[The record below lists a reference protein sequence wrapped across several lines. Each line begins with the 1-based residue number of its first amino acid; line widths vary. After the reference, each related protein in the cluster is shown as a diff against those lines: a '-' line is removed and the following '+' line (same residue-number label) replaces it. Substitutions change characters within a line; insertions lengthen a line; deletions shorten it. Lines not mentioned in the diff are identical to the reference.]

1 MNWRLVT
8 IFTVF
13 VALVGF
19 SSSTINF
26 TAFAQVETSE
36 QQTYSGDLLNDPFI
50 RDLIQKIEQS
60 KIQIEKL
67 QEQEYERLAA
77 QEFLEER
84 RTVALER
91 LNQDILVWQE
101 KWYEYSPE
109 IAYEKF
115 VDKMPE
121 RVQEIYRQHFAF
133 TMSKHNAGLDAKY
146 QAISTG
152 ADSVNAM
159 KKFARAAETHQRELV
174 VANDEIHEFGQ
185 FIPKS
190 PEELM
195 VMFID
200 DVKYEIRKIIGV
212 HERVAHE
219 VNWKLSK
226 EYQEETQKEENEIAQ
241 IISNY
246 NSNKIPNKQELREDI
261 VRTYAFYDKSREDIL
276 EQEVPA
282 LQQSREELNENMH
295 AFLDTTLD
303 KYPELKVTW
312 NLNDLS
318 FDVVEREQS
327 LSYESETASDA
338 TTESESTTTFDN
350 SNGDDEIEIQRK
362 DGIVTQGILNLDE
375 RYQERQSHVQFVYSK
390 LYENIDN
397 SDKEDA
403 ATAMERYHSYHAI
416 TIKELSQQL
425 TDIRNK
431 YNDEKENLLE
441 AENTILDIIQGEH
454 DKQVSEIQ

>member
-1 MNWRLVT
+1 MNWRLFT
-8 IFTVF
+8 IFAVF

-19 SSSTINF
+19 SSSAINF

-50 RDLIQKIEQS
+50 QDLIQKIEQS
-60 KIQIEKL
+60 KIQIGKL
-67 QEQEYERLAA
+67 QEQEYKRLAA

-84 RTVALER
+84 RKVALER
-91 LNQDILVWQE
+91 LNQDILAWQE
-101 KWYEYSPE
+101 EWYEYSPE
-109 IAYEKF
+109 IVYEKF

-121 RVQEIYRQHFAF
+121 RVQEIYRQQFAF

-146 QAISTG
+146 QALSTG

-159 KKFARAAETHQRELV
+159 KKFARAAETHQRELI

-190 PEELM
+190 PEELT

-200 DVKYEIRKIIGV
+200 DVKYDIRKIIGA
-212 HERVAHE
+212 HERVVHE
-219 VNWKLSK
+219 ANWKLSK
-226 EYQEETQKEENEIAQ
+226 EYQGETQKEENEITQ

-246 NSNKIPNKQELREDI
+246 NSNKIPNKQELRENI
-261 VRTYAFYDKSREDIL
+261 AKAYAFYDKSREGIL

-282 LQQSREELNENMH
+282 LLQSREELDENMH
-295 AFLDTTLD
+295 EFIDTTLD

-312 NLNDLS
+312 NPNDLN
-318 FDVVEREQS
+318 FDVVEREHS
-327 LSYESETASDA
+327 LLSESEAASDA
-338 TTESESTTTFDN
+338 PTESDSATTFDDN
-350 SNGDDEIEIQRK
+350 NDDDETEIQRK
-362 DGIVTQGILNLDE
+362 DGIVAQGILNLDE
-375 RYQERQSHVQFVYSK
+375 RYHERQSHVQFVYSE
-390 LYENIDN
+390 LYENIDS

-403 ATAMERYHSYHAI
+403 AIAMERYHSYHAI
-416 TIKELSQQL
+416 TIEELSQQL

-431 YNDEKENLLE
+431 YNAEKENLLE
-441 AENTILDIIQGEH
+441 AENTILDIIQEEH
-454 DKQVSEIQ
+454 DKQKS

>member
-1 MNWRLVT
+1 MNWRLFT

-19 SSSTINF
+19 SSSTVNL

-36 QQTYSGDLLNDPFI
+36 QQIYSGDLLNDPFI
-50 RDLIQKIEQS
+50 QDLIQKIEQS
-60 KIQIEKL
+60 KIEIEKL

-84 RTVALER
+84 RKVALER
-91 LNQDILVWQE
+91 LNQDILAWQE
-101 KWYEYSPE
+101 EWYEYSPE

-121 RVQEIYRQHFAF
+121 RVQEIYRQQFAF

-146 QAISTG
+146 HALSSG

-159 KKFARAAETHQRELV
+159 KKFARAAETHQRELI
-174 VANDEIHEFGQ
+174 VANDEIHELGQ

-200 DVKYEIRKIIGV
+200 DVKYDIRKIIDV
-212 HERVAHE
+212 HERVVREA
-219 VNWKLSK
+219 NWKLSQ
-226 EYQEETQKEENEIAQ
+226 EYHDETQKEENKITQ

-246 NSNKIPNKQELREDI
+246 NSNKIPNKQELGEDI
-261 VRTYAFYDKSREDIL
+261 VKTYAFYDKSREDIL
-276 EQEVPA
+276 EQEYPA
-282 LQQSREELNENMH
+282 LQQSRADLDENMRV
-295 AFLDTTLD
+295 LMDTTLD

-312 NLNDLS
+312 NPNDLS
-318 FDVVEREQS
+318 FDVVEMEQS
-327 LSYESETASDA
+327 LLSESETASDV
-338 TTESESTTTFDN
+338 TTKSESATTFDDN
-350 SNGDDEIEIQRK
+350 NDSETEIKHK
-362 DGIVTQGILNLDE
+362 DNITAQGILNLDE
-375 RYQERQSHVQFVYSK
+375 RYKERKSHVKSVYYE

-397 SDKEDA
+397 LDKEDA
-403 ATAMERYHSYHAI
+403 AIAMERYHSYHAI

-431 YNDEKENLLE
+431 YNAEKENLLE
-441 AENTILDIIQGEH
+441 AENTILDIIQEEH
-454 DKQVSEIQ
+454 DKQKS